1 MEKDKKGYGRRKQ
14 ITFDLSQEALAK
26 HYPRSPKTINPK
38 FYKKAYADI
47 GRFMKENG
55 FEHRQFSVYV
65 STDRLTNIDISIL
78 MDNLAKE
85 MPWLTLCVNQI
96 DVTNIGVQHSL
107 LKTLE
112 TATALHIAQANPEK
126 EAKQKMSMQERIAAA
141 QAEADLRNSPSAADL
156 QQQPDKR
163 RNLQTDHEK

>member
-1 MEKDKKGYGRRKQ
+1 
-14 ITFDLSQEALAK
+14 
-26 HYPRSPKTINPK
+26 
-38 FYKKAYADI
+38 
-47 GRFMKENG
+47 MKENG

>member
-1 MEKDKKGYGRRKQ
+1 MR
-14 ITFDLSQEALAK
+14 
-26 HYPRSPKTINPK
+26 
-38 FYKKAYADI
+38 
-47 GRFMKENG
+47 ENG

-65 STDRLTNIDISIL
+65 STDRLTNTDISIL
-78 MDNLAKE
+78 MDNLAEE

-112 TATALHIAQANPEK
+112 TATALHIAQAKPEK
-126 EAKQKMSMQERIAAA
+126 EAEQKMSMKERIAAA
-141 QAEADLRNSPSAADL
+141 QAEADLRNSSSAADL